1 MIKKIFIG
9 LCLIFSIASSFA
21 LQKIYIFHINGVN
34 TTQAEANKNREA
46 LNTTLNAQSN
56 MISNNG
62 QVDLLYNSN
71 GTGGVCPLC
80 TQLND
85 VFSQK
90 KYENITVDDYVMAYI
105 KANKLNIKPGTP
117 EYTTL
122 KNSIKNK
129 YFADPAFMGN
139 NFTDI
144 LNELHKK
151 LTVGVNTSYL
161 TNYLAA
167 RATNGGKPYILLIPH
182 SQGNLYA
189 NNLYKKLTTDEGYNQ
204 SNLSIYG
211 IASPAAKNLGDY
223 ISKSY
228 YSNPG
233 YITSNYDRVINSLR
247 VLAVIPP
254 QQDIAAATITIP
266 EILTEP
272 TGHSLI
278 GTYLANSKSKQLIA
292 TNLYN
297 IVHYFWMSDIYSN
310 FTQTVTSGSRILNPE
325 LSLVAT
331 QDAGSTLS
339 IAGILAN
346 GNCLNG
352 NPYFVVRD
360 TTYDTEMGSGMQ
372 CASGARG
379 TIQLNS
385 SGFSDN
391 NRLRIK
397 IAAGVINQ
405 KSIAYMLGPYQICI
419 NSLNWQNV
427 LNSGGLYNGIVGG
440 TSMDGSCERNG
451 YGNHI
456 PPGDPRTP
464 TREQLLNGSVGTLQ
478 L

>member
-9 LCLIFSIASSFA
+9 LCLIFSMASSFA

-34 TTQAEANKNREA
+34 TNQQQARDNVTG
-46 LNTTLNAQSN
+46 LQNTINVQSN
-56 MISNNG
+56 MIANNG
-62 QVDLLYNSN
+62 KVDLLYNSN

-80 TQLND
+80 TQLSD

-105 KANKLNIKPGTP
+105 KANKLNIKPGTR
-117 EYTTL
+117 EYTAL

-167 RATNGGKPYILLIPH
+167 GATNGGKPYILLIPH

-310 FTQTVTSGSRILNPE
+310 FTQTVTSGSRILDP
-325 LSLVAT
+325 SVRFVAT
-331 QDAGSTLS
+331 QSPSSTLS
-339 IAGILAN
+339 IAGVMAN
-346 GNCLNG
+346 GSCPSV
-352 NPYFVVRD
+352 PYFVVRD
-360 TTYDTEMGSGMQ
+360 ATYDNEIGVGTQ
-372 CASGARG
+372 CVG
-379 TIQLNS
+379 TNGGTYNLNAP
-385 SGFSDN
+385 DYYDTN
-391 NRLRIK
+391 TIKIK
-397 IAAGVINQ
+397 IAAGNINQ
-405 KSIAYMLGPYQICI
+405 KNFTSQSRPYASGPGCLCT
-419 NSLNWQNV
+419 NSVSWSTIPSNY
-427 LNSGGLYNGIVGG
+427 SGIVGG
-440 TSMDGSCERNG
+440 IGSDGSCERAAVCPFIFPNNTKSTLFQGVVG
-451 YGNHI
+451 YF
-456 PPGDPRTP
+456 
-464 TREQLLNGSVGTLQ
+464 QV
-478 L
+478 